1 MDEAFKKVQKDLIR
15 NVYYPLYFLQGEET
29 YFIDYVADYIEQHA
43 LPESQR
49 SFNQVVLYGRDV
61 NVATILN
68 HARRFP
74 MMAERQVVIVREAQD
89 ITDLNKDPGSK
100 LLLHYIRQPVPSTV
114 LVFCHKH
121 KTLDKR
127 RELGREVDKLPGAL
141 TFKKL
146 YENQLPDFV
155 RNYLSER
162 KTAFDSAAI
171 QILCDLVGN
180 DLSRLVNEIEKI
192 RLALKPGE
200 QLTANHVIDQVGQSR
215 EYNIFE
221 LQKALVR
228 ADSLAA
234 ARITAY
240 FEANTKR
247 NPVIPM
253 VAFLYSFFS
262 KLLIASGLENK
273 DEKSVANALKIS
285 PYAVRDYIAAL
296 SRYSTPKILSN
307 LRLICET
314 DLKLKGVDSGS
325 ATEGQLLRELVF
337 RLMP

>member
-1 MDEAFKKVQKDLIR
+1 MDAKFKSITGELKKS
-15 NVYYPLYFLQGEET
+15 VYHPLYFLQGEET
-29 YFIDYVADYIEQHA
+29 YFINYLADYIEQHA

-61 NVATILN
+61 NVAAILN

-89 ITDLNKDPGSK
+89 IPDLNKDTGSK
-100 LLLHYIRQPVPSTV
+100 LLLQYIRQPVPSTV

-127 RELGREVDKLPGAL
+127 RELGREVEKLPGTL

-146 YENQLPDFV
+146 YDNQLPDFV
-155 RNYLSER
+155 RDYLSD
-162 KTAFDSAAI
+162 KKIAFDSAAV
-171 QILCDLVGN
+171 QVLCDLVGN
-180 DLSRLVNEIEKI
+180 DLNRLVNEIEKI
-192 RLALKPGE
+192 RITLKPGE
-200 QLTANHVIDQVGQSR
+200 ELTANHVLDQVGQSR

-228 ADSLAA
+228 ADRLAA

-240 FEANTKR
+240 FEANSKR
-247 NPVIPM
+247 NPAIPV

-262 KLLIASGLENK
+262 KLLIASRLEYK
-273 DEKSVANALKIS
+273 DDKSIVSALKIS
-285 PYAVRDYIAAL
+285 PYAARDYTAAL
-296 SRYSTPKILSN
+296 SRYSIQKILQN
-307 LRLICET
+307 MRLLCET

-325 ATEGQLLRELVF
+325 ATEGQLLRELVL
-337 RLMP
+337 RLLP